1 MADGGENVG
10 IPSGD
15 EEEVIRYYFKCG
27 YEYSAIVQFLEKF
40 HNIKISIRTLKNR
53 LQQYELRR
61 RMPTYDLNTVR
72 DKILRELSGPG
83 SSGGYRNMW
92 HTLRM
97 ENIQV
102 PRHVVESLMREL
114 DPAGCEERKSRRL
127 RRRRYFSTGP
137 NHTWHVDGYDKLK
150 PYGFPIHGCIDGWS
164 RKILWLKVSNSNNHP
179 DIIANF
185 FLDTVTELGGGP
197 LKVRTDRG
205 TENGVMAA
213 MQCTIRNCVDAHKYG
228 TSPANQRIEGW
239 WSFLRRNRSGWWMDF
254 FKNLIEQEIFSPGNE
269 LQQECLWACFAQL
282 IQNDLNLVKNNWNT
296 HSIRKSRYDTI
307 SGKPDELFFLPERH
321 GGTENLLVHVSNDQV
336 ESLRE
341 NLTFFEEKSEQEE
354 YFEYLGATLELDV
367 PSTCEEALQLYR
379 NLMRFAEQ

>member
-1 MADGGENVG
+1 M
-10 IPSGD
+10 
-15 EEEVIRYYFKCG
+15 
-27 YEYSAIVQFLEKF
+27 
-40 HNIKISIRTLKNR
+40 
-53 LQQYELRR
+53 
-61 RMPTYDLNTVR
+61 
-72 DKILRELSGPG
+72 
-83 SSGGYRNMW
+83 
-92 HTLRM
+92 
-97 ENIQV
+97 
-102 PRHVVESLMREL
+102 
-114 DPAGCEERKSRRL
+114 
-127 RRRRYFSTGP
+127 
-137 NHTWHVDGYDKLK
+137 DGYDKLK

-164 RKILWLKVSNSNNHP
+164 RKILWLKVSKSNNHP

-197 LKVRTDRG
+197 LKVRTDCG